1 VTLRGKSHTAC
12 FQLRTTKEV
21 SWLIFFNFYEGKTDA
36 HGSRIFMDNS
46 EEEQRLISDGLQPPT
61 SAHSS
66 HALAVDIDAN

>member
-1 VTLRGKSHTAC
+1 
-12 FQLRTTKEV
+12 
-21 SWLIFFNFYEGKTDA
+21 
-36 HGSRIFMDNS
+36 MDNS